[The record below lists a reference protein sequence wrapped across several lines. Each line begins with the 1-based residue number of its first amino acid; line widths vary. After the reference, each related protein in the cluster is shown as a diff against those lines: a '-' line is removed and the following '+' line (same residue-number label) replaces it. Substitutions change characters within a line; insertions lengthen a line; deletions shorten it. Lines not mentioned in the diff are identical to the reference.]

1 MISLEV
7 NRTCLGGTSNGSL
20 SAELSTING
29 SERFLTKLLKN
40 ILPLWEFQC
49 DSYLIH
55 QSSQALLAS
64 NAKSC
69 MECQNVDTINGIIIM
84 DSESEDAKNTDKGS
98 NYKSRNM
105 KAC

>member
-1 MISLEV
+1 MEACQQSSVPLMAL
-7 NRTCLGGTSNGSL
+7 RD
-20 SAELSTING
+20 
-29 SERFLTKLLKN
+29 FLQN

-64 NAKSC
+64 NAKSW

-84 DSESEDAKNTDKGS
+84 DSESEDAKRRT
-98 NYKSRNM
+98 
-105 KAC
+105 KAATVKAET